1 VAARSVAAA
10 ADGSAISPEAA
21 GPGRLAGSGR
31 LAGVGLAGAV
41 GVGWCGPGWPVWAG
55 RLAYADHRRPR
66 LASVLVGPT
75 QYDRRVSD
83 VFSDL
88 VGQDEAAETLR
99 AAAASAA
106 KIVAGTATGNGA
118 MTHAWIF
125 TGPPGSGR
133 SVAARAFA
141 AALQCERDGVGCG
154 ECHGCHTALGGT
166 HADVRFVVPEGLSIG
181 VGEMR
186 ALVLRAGTAP
196 AGGRWQAVV
205 IEDADR
211 LTEQAGNA
219 LLKAVE
225 EPSPR
230 TVFLLCTPS
239 THPDDISVTIRSR
252 CRVVP
257 LRQPSAEAVAE
268 VLVRRDGIPPDT
280 ALWAAA
286 AAQGHVGRAKR
297 LAKDPEARGRRD
309 AVLAV
314 PRRLTG
320 VGACFDAASSLIEAS
335 EAEAAAAVLDSDAA
349 ERAAL
354 EQALGA
360 GGTGRGAAGA
370 MRGAAGQL
378 KDLERRQ
385 RSRATRSQ
393 RDALDRAL
401 VDLAGFYRDVLI
413 TALRAPV
420 TVVHTDTAG
429 LSSAAADR
437 WTPES
442 VLRRLEAVLACRDA
456 IDLNVKPR
464 IAVEAMMLSLW

>member
-1 VAARSVAAA
+1 MSVFA
-10 ADGSAISPEAA
+10 
-21 GPGRLAGSGR
+21 
-31 LAGVGLAGAV
+31 
-41 GVGWCGPGWPVWAG
+41 
-55 RLAYADHRRPR
+55 
-66 LASVLVGPT
+66 
-75 QYDRRVSD
+75 
-83 VFSDL
+83 DL
-88 VGQDEAAETLR
+88 VGQDEAVVTLSR
-99 AAAASAA
+99 AAAAAA
-106 KIVAGTATGNGA
+106 RIVAGDDVAAGA

-141 AALQCERDGVGCG
+141 AALQCERNGAGCG

-166 HADVRFVVPEGLSIG
+166 HADIRYVVPEGLSIG
-181 VGEMR
+181 VNEMR
-186 ALVLRAGTAP
+186 ALVLRAGSAP
-196 AGGRWQAVV
+196 SGGRWQAVV

-211 LTEQAGNA
+211 LTEAAGNA
-219 LLKAVE
+219 LLKAIE
-225 EPSPR
+225 EPPPR

-268 VLVRRDGIPPDT
+268 VLVRRDGIAPDV
-280 ALWAAA
+280 ASWAAA

-297 LAKDPEARGRRD
+297 LARDPDARKRRE
-309 AVLAV
+309 AVLTV

-320 VGACFDAASSLIEAS
+320 VGACFDAASALIEAA
-335 EAEAAAAVLDSDAA
+335 EAEAAATVTETDST

-378 KDLERRQ
+378 KELEKRQ
-385 RSRATRSQ
+385 KSRLTRSQ

-413 TALRAPV
+413 TNLRAPV
-420 TVVHTDTAG
+420 PVVHTDTAPQ
-429 LSSAAADR
+429 SEAAAGK
-437 WTPES
+437 WSPES
-442 VLRRLEAVLACRDA
+442 TLRRLEAVLACREA
-456 IDLNVKPR
+456 IELNVKPK
-464 IAVEAMMLSLW
+464 IAVEAMMLNLWRG

>member
-1 VAARSVAAA
+1 
-10 ADGSAISPEAA
+10 
-21 GPGRLAGSGR
+21 
-31 LAGVGLAGAV
+31 
-41 GVGWCGPGWPVWAG
+41 
-55 RLAYADHRRPR
+55 
-66 LASVLVGPT
+66 
-75 QYDRRVSD
+75 
-83 VFSDL
+83 
-88 VGQDEAAETLR
+88 
-99 AAAASAA
+99 
-106 KIVAGTATGNGA
+106 
-118 MTHAWIF
+118 
-125 TGPPGSGR
+125 
-133 SVAARAFA
+133 
-141 AALQCERDGVGCG
+141 VGCG
-154 ECHGCHTALGGT
+154 ECHGCHTVLGGT

-196 AGGRWQAVV
+196 SGGRWQAVV

-211 LTEQAGNA
+211 LTEQAANA

-225 EPSPR
+225 EPPPR

-257 LRQPSAEAVAE
+257 LRQPSAESVAE
-268 VLVRRDGIPPDT
+268 VLIRRDGIAPDI
-280 ALWAAA
+280 ASWAAS

-297 LAKDPEARGRRD
+297 LANDLEARARRD

-320 VGACFDAASSLIEAS
+320 VGAAFDAASALIEAA
-335 EAEAAAAVLDSDAA
+335 EAEAAVTVVGTDSS
-349 ERAAL
+349 EKAAL

-370 MRGAAGQL
+370 MRGSAGQI

-385 RSRATRSQ
+385 RSRATRTQ

-420 TVVHTDTAG
+420 PVVHSDSAE
-429 LSSAAADR
+429 LSAAAAER

-442 VLRRLEAVLACRDA
+442 ALRRLEAVLACREA

-464 IAVEAMMLSLW
+464 IAVEAMMLTLWKG

>member
-1 VAARSVAAA
+1 MSVFA
-10 ADGSAISPEAA
+10 
-21 GPGRLAGSGR
+21 
-31 LAGVGLAGAV
+31 
-41 GVGWCGPGWPVWAG
+41 
-55 RLAYADHRRPR
+55 
-66 LASVLVGPT
+66 
-75 QYDRRVSD
+75 
-83 VFSDL
+83 DL
-88 VGQDEAAETLR
+88 VGQDEAVETLRR
-99 AAAASAA
+99 AAAAAA
-106 KIVAGTATGNGA
+106 RIVGGGADAGNGA

-133 SVAARAFA
+133 SVAARALA

-154 ECHGCHTALGGT
+154 ECHGCHTVLGAT

-181 VGEMR
+181 VNEMR
-186 ALVLRAGTAP
+186 ALVLRAGSAP
-196 AGGRWQAVV
+196 SGGRWQAVV

-211 LTEQAGNA
+211 LTEAAGNA
-219 LLKAVE
+219 LLKAIE
-225 EPSPR
+225 EPPPR

-257 LRQPSAEAVAE
+257 LRQPPAEAVAE
-268 VLVRRDGIPPDT
+268 VLVRRDGIAPDV
-280 ALWAAA
+280 AAWAAA

-297 LAKDPEARGRRD
+297 LANDPEARGRRE

-314 PRRLTG
+314 PRRLSS
-320 VGACFDAASSLIEAS
+320 VGACFDAASALIEAA
-335 EAEAAAAVLDSDAA
+335 EAEAATAFAENDTT

-378 KDLERRQ
+378 KELEKKQ
-385 RSRATRSQ
+385 KSRSTRSQ

-401 VDLAGFYRDVLI
+401 VDLAGFYRDVLV
-413 TALRAPV
+413 TGLKAPV
-420 TVVHTDTAG
+420 AVVHRDTAEQ
-429 LSSAAADR
+429 AAAAAGK

-442 VLRRLEAVLACRDA
+442 TLRRLEAVLACREA
-456 IDLNVKPR
+456 IEQNVKPK
-464 IAVEAMMLSLW
+464 IAVEAMMLNLWRG

>member
-1 VAARSVAAA
+1 LSDPRNTIVAV
-10 ADGSAISPEAA
+10 
-21 GPGRLAGSGR
+21 
-31 LAGVGLAGAV
+31 
-41 GVGWCGPGWPVWAG
+41 
-55 RLAYADHRRPR
+55 
-66 LASVLVGPT
+66 T
-75 QYDRRVSD
+75 D
-83 VFSDL
+83 VFADL
-88 VGQDEAAETLR
+88 VGQDEPVETLR
-99 AAAASAA
+99 RAAEAAARV
-106 KIVAGTATGNGA
+106 VAGEQVAAGA

-141 AALQCERDGVGCG
+141 AALECERDGVGCG
-154 ECHGCHTALGGT
+154 VCHGCHTALGRT

-181 VGEMR
+181 VNEMR
-186 ALVLRAGTAP
+186 ALVLRAASAP
-196 AGGRWQAVV
+196 SGGRWQVVV

-219 LLKAVE
+219 LLKAIE
-225 EPSPR
+225 EPPPR
-230 TVFLLCTPS
+230 TVFLLCAPS

-252 CRVVP
+252 CRVITM
-257 LRQPSAEAVAE
+257 RQPPAEAVAE
-268 VLVRRDGIPPDT
+268 VLTRRDGVAADV
-280 ALWAAA
+280 AAWAAA

-297 LAKDPEARGRRD
+297 LAADAEARGRRD

-320 VGACFDAASSLIEAS
+320 VGAAYDAAAALIKAAD
-335 EAEAAAAVLDSDAA
+335 AEAAEAVAESDTT

-378 KDLERRQ
+378 KDLEKRQ
-385 RSRATRSQ
+385 RSRATRAK

-413 TALRAPV
+413 TSLRAPV
-420 TVVHTDTAG
+420 PVVHTDVA
-429 LSSAAADR
+429 SQSEAAAGK
-437 WTPES
+437 WTAES
-442 VLRRLEAVLACRDA
+442 TLRRLEAVLACRDA
-456 IDLNVKPR
+456 IDQNVKPD
-464 IAVEAMMLSLW
+464 IAVEAMMLTLWRG

>member
-1 VAARSVAAA
+1 MSAVP
-10 ADGSAISPEAA
+10 ADNAGSAPAV
-21 GPGRLAGSGR
+21 GPG
-31 LAGVGLAGAV
+31 
-41 GVGWCGPGWPVWAG
+41 
-55 RLAYADHRRPR
+55 
-66 LASVLVGPT
+66 
-75 QYDRRVSD
+75 
-83 VFSDL
+83 VFADL
-88 VGQDEAAETLR
+88 VGQDEAVETLHR
-99 AAAASAA
+99 AAASAA
-106 KIVAGTATGNGA
+106 RIVAGAATGNGA

-141 AALQCERDGVGCG
+141 AALQCERDGIGCG
-154 ECHGCHTALGGT
+154 TCHGCHTVLGRT

-186 ALVLRAGTAP
+186 ALVLRASSAP
-196 AGGRWQAVV
+196 SGGRWQAVV

-211 LTEQAGNA
+211 LTEAAGNA
-219 LLKAVE
+219 LLKAIE
-225 EPSPR
+225 EPPPR

-257 LRQPSAEAVAE
+257 LRQPPADAVAA
-268 VLVRRDGIPPDT
+268 VLTARDGIAPDV
-280 ALWAAA
+280 AAWAAA

-297 LAKDPEARGRRD
+297 LANDPEARNRRD

-320 VGACFDAASSLIEAS
+320 VGACFDAASALIEAA
-335 EAEAAAAVLDSDAA
+335 EAEAAASVSTADTT

-360 GGTGRGAAGA
+360 GGTGRGAAAA
-370 MRGAAGQL
+370 MRGSAGQL

-385 RSRATRSQ
+385 KSRATRAQ

-413 TALRAPV
+413 TRFGAPV
-420 TVVHTDTAG
+420 DTVHTDTA
-429 LSSAAADR
+429 SVSAAAADR
-437 WTPES
+437 WSPES
-442 VLRRLEAVLACRDA
+442 ALRRLEAVLACRDA
-456 IDLNVKPR
+456 IEQNVKPR
-464 IAVEAMMLSLW
+464 IAVEAMMLALWRG